1 MKPAMTICESA
12 RKPGRPKNPEL
23 EERRRGEL
31 LDAAAL
37 IFARDGFA
45 ETDVQDIADTVGVS
59 KGTVYRYFESKDE
72 LFLATV
78 DRGLQQLCE
87 VCDAVFEC
95 ADLSPLDMVRT
106 VIRNYL
112 AFFHRRPEMAEL
124 FIQERAAFRD
134 RRKPLYFMTT
144 NEHEHRDRQFVNALI
159 AAGAF
164 REVHAQRTLDVVGDL
179 LFGTIVSNH
188 LARRRVSPDA
198 QSAAILDVLFHGL
211 LSDRERKKSLGSSSR
226 TKTVGGVVALLVLML
241 TGCLPQEQKPV
252 YQMEPDPIPVT
263 VTSIQKRDL
272 PRIIQSVGTLHGID
286 EVLIAPKTEGRINAI
301 HADIGDRIWPGE
313 KMLEIDPT
321 DAKQSVQEGHRA
333 LSSELAR
340 LGLSELPVGQF
351 QIEDVPGVKAASV
364 AVEDALRRLK
374 QKEDLKSKGGGS
386 VDELE
391 LAQTEVRLAE
401 ARKKQAMTEA
411 ESCLAAAKWRRAQ
424 LDGAEQRLR
433 DCMVVAP
440 ESDHFWAW
448 AGAVGPTFAP
458 TRFAVAARMASEGE
472 MIRSNPVT
480 NVFKLVVDSTLKL
493 KTQVA
498 EQYSSWVKVGQTC
511 DVRVDAFPNRIFPG
525 RVARV
530 NPTVDPQN
538 RTFGVEIEVP
548 NFSQELKSGS
558 FAKVNLLSR
567 VDRNIQTL
575 PPEAIVGFA
584 GITKI
589 YIVREGQAHAI
600 EIKCGARDRGW
611 VEIIGDIPPDAQV
624 LTSGFVQVVDGSKII
639 IRESEKQPS
648 SQVLLKP

>member
-1 MKPAMTICESA
+1 MEMYESV

-45 ETDVQDIADTVGVS
+45 ETDVQDIADSVGVS

-78 DRGLQQLCE
+78 DRGLQELCE
-87 VCDAVFEC
+87 VCDAVFES
-95 ADLSPLDMVRT
+95 ADQSPLDMVRT

-144 NEHEHRDRQFVNALI
+144 NEHEHRDRQFVNTLI

-164 REVHAQRTLDVVGDL
+164 REVHAQRALDVVGDL
-179 LFGTIVSNH
+179 LFGTVLSNH
-188 LARRRVSPDA
+188 LARRRVSPDSQA
-198 QSAAILDVLFHGL
+198 TAILDVLFHGL
-211 LSDRERKKSLGSSSR
+211 LSDRERKKSLGVVNK
-226 TKTVGGVVALLVLML
+226 TKTVGVFALIVLLVS
-241 TGCLPQEQKPV
+241 GCLPKDQKTGNPS
-252 YQMEPDPIPVT
+252 EPDPIPVT
-263 VTSIQKRDL
+263 VTAIQKRDL
-272 PRIIQSVGTLHGID
+272 PRVIQAVGTLHGID
-286 EVLIAPKTEGRINAI
+286 EVLIAPKAEGRITAI
-301 HADIGDRIWPGE
+301 HADIGDRIWPGA
-313 KMLEIDPT
+313 MLLEIDPT
-321 DAKQSVQEGHRA
+321 DAKQAMQEGQRA
-333 LSSELAR
+333 LSSELAK
-340 LGLSELPVGQF
+340 LGLSELPVGKF

-364 AVEDALRRLK
+364 AVEDALRRFK

-433 DCMVVAP
+433 DCIVFAP
-440 ESDHFWAW
+440 ESDQFWAW
-448 AGAVGPTFAP
+448 AGAVGPTFMP

-493 KTQVA
+493 KTHVA
-498 EQYSSWVKVGQTC
+498 EQYSGWVKVGQSC
-511 DVRVDAFPNRIFPG
+511 EVRVDAFPNRTFSG

-567 VDRNIQTL
+567 VDRNVSTL
-575 PPEAIVGFA
+575 PPEAVVGFA
-584 GITKI
+584 GVTKV
-589 YIVREGQAHAI
+589 YIVKQGHAQAI

-611 VEIIGDIPPDAQV
+611 VEIIGEIPPDAQV

-639 IRESEKQPS
+639 IREPDKKPS
-648 SQVLLKP
+648 SPVLLKP